1 MRLWAILRDE
11 RGYFNFGSSSK
22 KEKGTQTIALPAA
35 SPEETELR
43 KLNLELAKRQV
54 AMLDEED
61 ARQKTE
67 ETDPQRQTEKEI
79 QRIASD
85 RTLARLK
92 GEEPVLAPAE
102 QQIPD
107 TICGTPERQGGED
120 ILNFARQMAA
130 SRGLNLTDSPIGG
143 EAIRQRAR
151 FGETLGAQKAQSSL
165 DLGSAAAD
173 FNSRL
178 MQFQEGLRQ
187 RAFENRLALAGMQT
201 PGLQLQSSLFGERLA
216 SAPRSFTGSMSGTQ
230 WGAGANTG
238 DYFSAGGKRSLG

>member
-85 RTLARLK
+85 QPARRR
-92 GEEPVLAPAE
+92 VV
-102 QQIPD
+102 
-107 TICGTPERQGGED
+107 
-120 ILNFARQMAA
+120 
-130 SRGLNLTDSPIGG
+130 S
-143 EAIRQRAR
+143 
-151 FGETLGAQKAQSSL
+151 
-165 DLGSAAAD
+165 
-173 FNSRL
+173 
-178 MQFQEGLRQ
+178 
-187 RAFENRLALAGMQT
+187 
-201 PGLQLQSSLFGERLA
+201 
-216 SAPRSFTGSMSGTQ
+216 
-230 WGAGANTG
+230 
-238 DYFSAGGKRSLG
+238 